1 MRVYASE
8 HVYTFGAADLEA
20 FRSGDVCDRFPVSGV
35 KHANMDGY
43 DSVSRSMFGYDSSAG
58 RNGGFESRGSM
69 VDLNPEV
76 RSMYKAK
83 PVRIGSIQA

>member
-1 MRVYASE
+1 
-8 HVYTFGAADLEA
+8 
-20 FRSGDVCDRFPVSGV
+20 
-35 KHANMDGY
+35 MDGY